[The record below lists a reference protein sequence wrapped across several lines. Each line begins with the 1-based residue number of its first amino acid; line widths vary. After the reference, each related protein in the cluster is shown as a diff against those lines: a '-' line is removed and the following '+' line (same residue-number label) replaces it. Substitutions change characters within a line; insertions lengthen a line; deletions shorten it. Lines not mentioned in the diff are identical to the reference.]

1 MDSLTVG
8 QFNDSFPPTMDG
20 VAVVA
25 RNYAYWMNR
34 KHCDAVVVTPWV
46 PGRDEEPFPVVE
58 YASVPVPGKRSYRL
72 GLPWLDPTLGRRLA
86 EVPFDIVHAHCPF
99 SSGKVA
105 LRLARSRGIPVVATF
120 HSQYRDDFRKAL
132 RADWAAELLLR
143 RVIRF
148 FQSVDEVWVPNQ
160 AAQGVLRSYGF
171 AGEISVQANG
181 TDLLPPTEEEA
192 RQLRSAGRAFAGV
205 PEDRTLALYV
215 GQQRRE
221 KNVHLIIGALSELKR
236 ARREEVPGLFVGGGP
251 ELSEFK
257 RLAWDDGLGDDAVFT
272 GIVRDRVRMRS
283 LYAAADLFV
292 FPSEYDT
299 DGIVI
304 TEAAAF
310 GVPAIVMQGAP
321 PSSRIRDGI
330 DGIVCENS
338 VESVARAIERI
349 ARDPGFGRRL
359 GAEARRTLYRSME
372 DVADAAFD
380 RYRSILS

>member
-1 MDSLTVG
+1 
-8 QFNDSFPPTMDG
+8 MDG

-25 RNYAYWMNR
+25 RNYAYWMNQ
-34 KHCDAVVVTPWV
+34 KHGDAVVVTPRV

-58 YASVPVPGKRSYRL
+58 YVSIPVPGKRSYRL
-72 GLPWLDPTLGRRLA
+72 GLPWLDPTLGLRLA

-99 SSGKVA
+99 SSGRMA
-105 LRLARSRGIPVVATF
+105 LRLARSRGIPIVATF
-120 HSQYRDDFRKAL
+120 HSQYRDDFKKAL
-132 RADWAAELLLR
+132 KADWAAELFLR
-143 RVIRF
+143 RVVRF
-148 FQSVDEVWVPNQ
+148 YRSVDEVWVPNE
-160 AAQGVLRSYGF
+160 AAKGILRSYGF
-171 AGEISVQANG
+171 TGQIRVQANG

-192 RQLRSAGRAFAGV
+192 RSLRSAGRAFAGV

-221 KNVHLIIGALSELKR
+221 KNVHLVIAALSELKR
-236 ARREEVPGLFVGGGP
+236 AGRRAVSGLFVGDGP
-251 ELSEFK
+251 GLSEFK
-257 RLAWDDGLGDDAVFT
+257 RMARDGGLGDDALFT
-272 GIVRDRVRMRS
+272 GTVRDRVRMRS

-292 FPSEYDT
+292 FPSVYDT

-310 GVPAIVMQGAP
+310 GVPAIVMRGAP

-338 VESVARAIERI
+338 VESVAGAIERI
-349 ARDPGFGRRL
+349 AEDPGLGGRL
-359 GAEARRTLYRSME
+359 GAEARRALYRSME

-380 RYRSILS
+380 RYRAILS